1 MPTLLTLIFRQS
13 SHRHCARRGSNPS
26 ASGPVPIVNMS
37 YSENSFS
44 ALVAKLIAPYVVGR
58 GAITREEANDWLAEF
73 ADLEQRGEYF
83 YSATPILTEAIKL
96 A

>member
-1 MPTLLTLIFRQS
+1 
-13 SHRHCARRGSNPS
+13 
-26 ASGPVPIVNMS
+26 
-37 YSENSFS
+37 
-44 ALVAKLIAPYVVGR
+44 VVGR

>member
-1 MPTLLTLIFRQS
+1 LQPIRQ
-13 SHRHCARRGSNPS
+13 RA
-26 ASGPVPIVNMS
+26 VPIVNMS